1 MEGVRVDVISPNSL
15 YSLSTSVLFHSFT
28 FRPFPFFLNF
38 LYSYVLPPIS
48 LLLRTFSR
56 YSLSLRLLTSTFYFI
71 PSNPSF
77 YLQSLSFY
85 VLSLSLL
92 LLTYTSYVIPSNPSP
107 FTYFPPLLFLFPTS
121 LRAFFSSL
129 LLSPP
134 SLSCLAGY
142 FKVVCH
148 VTRGKCNKANTLE
161 RLKGVG

>member
-1 MEGVRVDVISPNSL
+1 MLPHLIPFIHCLLQFSSTPLPSVHFLSSL
-15 YSLSTSVLFHSFT
+15 IFSTT
-28 FRPFPFFLNF
+28 
-38 LYSYVLPPIS
+38 
-48 LLLRTFSR
+48 
-56 YSLSLRLLTSTFYFI
+56 LT
-71 PSNPSF
+71 F
-77 YLQSLSFY
+77 YLQSISFC
-85 VLSLSLL
+85 VLSLAILSLYDFL
-92 LLTYTSYVIPSNPSP
+92 PPLFISFLPILPFTSNLSPFMYFLSLYYFLPTHVIPSNPSP

-121 LRAFFSSL
+121 LRAFFSYL

>member
-1 MEGVRVDVISPNSL
+1 M
-15 YSLSTSVLFHSFT
+15 LSDLIPFIHYLLQFSSTPLPSVHFHS
-28 FRPFPFFLNF
+28 
-38 LYSYVLPPIS
+38 S
-48 LLLRTFSR
+48 LIFST
-56 YSLSLRLLTSTFYFI
+56 LT
-71 PSNPSF
+71 F
-77 YLQSLSFY
+77 YLQSISFCVLSLAILSLYDFLPPLFISFLPILPFTSN
-85 VLSLSLL
+85 LSLSLL

-121 LRAFFSSL
+121 LRAFFSYL

-161 RLKGVG
+161 RLK